1 MDDIQRKYGL
11 RHIID
16 PLFRLN
22 FFYCNDSTQEQ
33 YQAKFLKLNGVPT
46 SFESCG
52 GRFEGIWQ
60 AAMGIERGMIWVPN
74 DELDV
79 LSHEVFHAARWALY
93 DRRNIEM
100 SNENEE
106 TYAYYIQYLTKECL
120 SKGYDARITIRKD
133 LPAPKATPR
142 RRKKTKA

>member
-1 MDDIQRKYGL
+1 
-11 RHIID
+11 
-16 PLFRLN
+16 
-22 FFYCNDSTQEQ
+22 
-33 YQAKFLKLNGVPT
+33 
-46 SFESCG
+46 
-52 GRFEGIWQ
+52 
-60 AAMGIERGMIWVPN
+60 MGIERGMIWVPN